1 MDLSSSNLC
10 YSRVNLKEN
19 VRKCYNRKLEF
30 TKVNNGKKKKKSY
43 IQALV
48 MYFSEMVYM
57 GMQIAIDM

>member
-1 MDLSSSNLC
+1 ML
-10 YSRVNLKEN
+10 EN
-19 VRKCYNRKLEF
+19 VITGNWNSPRLIM
-30 TKVNNGKKKKKSY
+30 VKKKKKSY